1 MWQCDQGVI
10 GLPTGRLVCA
20 PCQSSET
27 SDLLTAKWPW
37 DGPSEAMRPPRPACT
52 CECGCACEYGSV
64 HECGRARVWT
74 RVSVDAC
81 ECGRA
86 WVWTRV
92 SVDAVRPPRGVSLM
106 PGSRSPSPGPD
117 EPCEAGA
124 RAPVLKT
131 NVTDACSG
139 DIRGHG
145 HVRRSLRP
153 GRRPPVAARGS
164 AGSVV
169 RVPRSFGS
177 WLPPPPPRASLL
189 SVPCAVPGSWLSSP
203 QALAARQRAR
213 RLRWARPPSAA
224 RLRAVRA
231 RMRRE
236 ARRRA
241 ALRWVR
247 AAPCPASRPRHS
259 QHTGGSPAG
268 PEPAPAPECWVT
280 PESAG
285 GARP

>member
-1 MWQCDQGVI
+1 M
-10 GLPTGRLVCA
+10 
-20 PCQSSET
+20 
-27 SDLLTAKWPW
+27 
-37 DGPSEAMRPPRPACT
+37 
-52 CECGCACEYGSV
+52 
-64 HECGRARVWT
+64 
-74 RVSVDAC
+74 SVDAC
-81 ECGRA
+81 ECA
-86 WVWTRV
+86 RV

-153 GRRPPVAARGS
+153 ADS
-164 AGSVV
+164 AV
-169 RVPRSFGS
+169 RVPRSFGP
-177 WLPPPPPRASLL
+177 WLPPPHPGASLL
-189 SVPCAVPGSWLSSP
+189 SVPCAAPGSWLSSP

-247 AAPCPASRPRHS
+247 AAPCPASWPRHS

-280 PESAG
+280 PGSAG